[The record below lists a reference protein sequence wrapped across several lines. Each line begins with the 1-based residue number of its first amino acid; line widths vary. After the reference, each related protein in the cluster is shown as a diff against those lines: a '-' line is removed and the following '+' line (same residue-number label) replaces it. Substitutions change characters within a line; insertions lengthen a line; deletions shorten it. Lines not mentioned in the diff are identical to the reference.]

1 MNKQEWLA
9 QFEAITGRTA
19 TAEEIAQALE
29 AGKFQEV
36 STKETHVEQTP
47 VQEKPVQTTEAAS
60 TQAAPAAPAQPS
72 EFQKTMSSYWKWLI
86 AAWKNP
92 TAEGTLEPKHA
103 YLAFGTL
110 TLFYTLT
117 IFIAVYQAGRALT
130 GGINR
135 AANLFSTNSSNA
147 FQMSNPVDFSTFFT
161 ILIAAAL
168 YLFSI
173 VLGGFVVKRMI
184 YQNTSFTFTRAFDY
198 YAKLFSINIILTA
211 LASICAPLNIVT
223 FAAFLFIVS
232 LFIFTVGT
240 IFSIAQT
247 EGDSKMD
254 SFYRFLLAVIVNG
267 IILVIFF
274 YAEMSLVAEYISKL
288 FRF

>member
-36 STKETHVEQTP
+36 TTEEPQVKANP

-211 LASICAPLNIVT
+211 LASICALLNIVT

-232 LFIFTVGT
+232 LFIFTVGIT
-240 IFSIAQT
+240 FSIAQT

>member
-1 MNKQEWLA
+1 M
-9 QFEAITGRTA
+9 
-19 TAEEIAQALE
+19 
-29 AGKFQEV
+29 
-36 STKETHVEQTP
+36 
-47 VQEKPVQTTEAAS
+47 
-60 TQAAPAAPAQPS
+60 
-72 EFQKTMSSYWKWLI
+72 
-86 AAWKNP
+86 
-92 TAEGTLEPKHA
+92 
-103 YLAFGTL
+103 

-211 LASICAPLNIVT
+211 LASICALLNIVT

-232 LFIFTVGT
+232 LFIFTVGIT
-240 IFSIAQT
+240 FSIAQT

>member
-47 VQEKPVQTTEAAS
+47 VQEKPVQTTE
-60 TQAAPAAPAQPS
+60 AAPAQPS

-211 LASICAPLNIVT
+211 LASICALLNIVI

-232 LFIFTVGT
+232 LFIFTVGIT
-240 IFSIAQT
+240 FSIAQT

>member
-9 QFEAITGRTA
+9 QFEAITTRTA

-173 VLGGFVVKRMI
+173 VLGGFVVKR
-184 YQNTSFTFTRAFDY
+184 
-198 YAKLFSINIILTA
+198 IILNQYHLDCTCIN
-211 LASICAPLNIVT
+211 LCSIEYCNLC
-223 FAAFLFIVS
+223 
-232 LFIFTVGT
+232 
-240 IFSIAQT
+240 SIPI
-247 EGDSKMD
+247 
-254 SFYRFLLAVIVNG
+254 YC
-267 IILVIFF
+267 
-274 YAEMSLVAEYISKL
+274 
-288 FRF
+288 

>member
-36 STKETHVEQTP
+36 TTEEPQVKANP

-72 EFQKTMSSYWKWLI
+72 KFQKTMSSYWKWLI

-117 IFIAVYQAGRALT
+117 IFIAVYQAGHALT

-211 LASICAPLNIVT
+211 LASICALLNIVT

-232 LFIFTVGT
+232 LFIFTVGIT
-240 IFSIAQT
+240 FSIAQT

>member
-47 VQEKPVQTTEAAS
+47 VQEKPVQTTE
-60 TQAAPAAPAQPS
+60 AAPAQPS

-211 LASICAPLNIVT
+211 LASICALLNIVT

-232 LFIFTVGT
+232 LFIFTVGIT
-240 IFSIAQT
+240 FSIAQT

>member
-47 VQEKPVQTTEAAS
+47 VQEKPVQTTE
-60 TQAAPAAPAQPS
+60 AAPAQPS

-135 AANLFSTNSSNA
+135 LPAKQN
-147 FQMSNPVDFSTFFT
+147 
-161 ILIAAAL
+161 
-168 YLFSI
+168 
-173 VLGGFVVKRMI
+173 MI
-184 YQNTSFTFTRAFDY
+184 Q
-198 YAKLFSINIILTA
+198 
-211 LASICAPLNIVT
+211 
-223 FAAFLFIVS
+223 
-232 LFIFTVGT
+232 
-240 IFSIAQT
+240 
-247 EGDSKMD
+247 
-254 SFYRFLLAVIVNG
+254 
-267 IILVIFF
+267 
-274 YAEMSLVAEYISKL
+274 
-288 FRF
+288 